1 MDPNQ
6 KLRDVIVYNEL
17 GGILGY
23 ENISNNEVDL
33 AAYSRTRPGW
43 PGTAP
48 DFIAWPESVEQVAEV
63 LRFANTK
70 NIPIIP
76 YCGGEGGA
84 GMTWPLFGGI
94 ILDIKRLNKVLEI
107 NERNCTVVTQTGIMS
122 QELEWEL
129 NAKGLTTAHL
139 PQSQYISGVG
149 GFLAAR
155 STGALSTKY
164 GKFPDMVL
172 GMQVALPNGRIM
184 RTRAVPRMAAGPD
197 LNQLFC
203 GSEGTL
209 GVITEAT
216 LVVRPQPEVIRSW
229 AVMMPNLHAGIEAV
243 RKMLRLGLRPCVARL
258 SDEIETD
265 KLWKQE
271 RKGAQLILAFD
282 GFAEMVDLELRKALE
297 IVQAEGGEDLGSEVG
312 EAWWTRR
319 YTGVYPNEKPGY
331 FNDRARGL
339 AYGGVIDTA
348 GDFDYLE
355 AIHNKM
361 KESVSRIDGTIF
373 MAHFSHWY
381 PTGGMMYPYIY
392 NRNIPEDPTQIPEL
406 FYKLQRAAI
415 QAVLKLGG
423 TINHHHGIGFMLG
436 QYMKGE
442 YGWDGMDVLQSI
454 KSALD
459 PNNIMNPGKLGL
471 EWRES

>member
-1 MDPNQ
+1 MDSNQ
-6 KLRDVIVYNEL
+6 KLREAIIYNEL

-23 ENISNNEVDL
+23 ENISNSEVDL
-33 AAYSRTRPGW
+33 AAYSHTRPEW

-48 DFIAWPESVEQVAEV
+48 DLIVWPETVEQIAET

-70 NIPIIP
+70 KIPVVP
-76 YCGGEGGA
+76 YCGGEGGM
-84 GMTWPLFGGI
+84 GMTWPIFGGI
-94 ILDIKRLNKVLEI
+94 ILDVKRLNKVLEI
-107 NERNCTVVTQTGIMS
+107 NERNCTVTTQTGIMS

-129 NAKGLTTAHL
+129 NAKGFTSSHL
-139 PQSQYISGVG
+139 PQSQFISGVG

-155 STGALSTKY
+155 SAGALSTKY

-172 GMQVALPNGRIM
+172 GMQVVLPNGRIM

-203 GSEGTL
+203 GSEGAL

-216 LVVRPQPEVIRSW
+216 LVMHPKPEATCSRG
-229 AVMMPNLHAGIEAV
+229 VMMPNLHAGMEAV
-243 RKMLRLGLRPCVARL
+243 RKILHRGLRPCVARL

-265 KLWKQE
+265 KLWKQD
-271 RKGAQLILAFD
+271 RRGAQLILAFD
-282 GFAEMVDLELRKALE
+282 GFQELVDLELREALK
-297 IVQAEGGEDLGSEVG
+297 IVQAEGGEDLGAEVG
-312 EAWWTRR
+312 EAWWNRR
-319 YTGVYPNEKPGY
+319 YSGVYPAEKPGY

-339 AYGGVIDTA
+339 AYGGVFDTA
-348 GDFDYLE
+348 GNFDYLE
-355 AIHNKM
+355 AVHQEM
-361 KESVSRIDGTIF
+361 KERVSRIEGSVF

-381 PTGGMMYPYIY
+381 ATGGMMYPYVY
-392 NRNIPEDPTQIPEL
+392 NRNLPEDPTRIPEL
-406 FYKLQRAAI
+406 SYKLQREAI

-436 QYMKGE
+436 QFMTGE
-442 YGWDGMDVLQSI
+442 YGWNGMDVLQSI
-454 KSALD
+454 KKALD

-471 EWRES
+471 EWRDA

>member
-6 KLRDVIVYNEL
+6 KLRELILFNEL
-17 GGILGY
+17 GILIGY

-48 DFIAWPESVEQVAEV
+48 SFIAWPETVEQVAEV

-70 NIPIIP
+70 RLPVIP

-84 GMTWPLFGGI
+84 GMTWPIFGGI
-94 ILDIKRLNKVLEI
+94 ILDIKRLNKVLDI
-107 NERNCTVVTQTGIMS
+107 NERSCTVVTQTGIMS

-129 NAKGLTTAHL
+129 NACGLTTAHL
-139 PQSQYISGVG
+139 PQSHFISGVG

-155 STGALSTKY
+155 SAGALSTKY

-172 GMQVALPNGRIM
+172 GMQVVLPNGHIM
-184 RTRAVPRMAAGPD
+184 RTRAVPRMASGPD

-216 LVVRPQPEVIRSW
+216 LVVRPKPEVTCSR
-229 AVMMPNLHAGIEAV
+229 AVMMPNLHAGMEAV
-243 RKMLRLGLRPCVARL
+243 RKMLHLGLRPCVARL
-258 SDEIETD
+258 SDEVETD
-265 KLWKQE
+265 KLWKRE
-271 RKGAQLILAFD
+271 RHGAQLIMAFD
-282 GFAEMVDLELRKALE
+282 GFQELVDLEMRKAME
-297 IVQAEGGEDLGSEVG
+297 IALHEGGEDLGKEVG
-312 EAWWTRR
+312 EAWWLRR
-319 YTGVYPNEKPGY
+319 YSGVFPNEKPGY

-339 AYGGVIDTA
+339 AYGGVMDTA

-355 AIHNKM
+355 AVHKKM
-361 KESVSRIDGTIF
+361 KESVSRIEGTIF

-381 PTGGMMYPYIY
+381 PTGGMMYPYVY
-392 NRNIPEDPTQIPEL
+392 NRNVPEDPTQIPEY
-406 FYKLQRAAI
+406 FYKLQRQAI
-415 QAVLKLGG
+415 QVILELGG
-423 TINHHHGIGFMLG
+423 TINHHHGVGFMLG
-436 QYMKGE
+436 HYMAGE
-442 YGWDGMDVLQSI
+442 YGWEGMDLLQSI
-454 KSALD
+454 KKAID
-459 PNNIMNPGKLGL
+459 PNNIMNPGKLGQ
-471 EWRES
+471 EWRER